1 MIQNKIVVRY
11 QDGRINKGVTSDFF
25 PNKDV
30 FHLLPVNAQPETKP
44 IAVSIHELK
53 AIFFVKTFEG
63 NREYTDKKEWEADKT
78 VVGRKI
84 RVIFK
89 DGEVLVGTTHGYQP
103 GRPGFFVHVSD
114 PKSNNER
121 CFVISSATQEVSF
134 I

>member
-25 PNKDV
+25 PNKDL
-30 FHLLPVNAQPETKP
+30 FHLLPVNALPETKP
-44 IAVSIHELK
+44 IKVSIQELK
-53 AIFFVKTFEG
+53 AVFFVKAFEG
-63 NREYTDKKEWEADKT
+63 NREYNDKKGWEADKT

-84 RVIFK
+84 RVIFR

-103 GRPGFFVHVSD
+103 GRPGFFIHPAD
-114 PKSNNER
+114 PQSNNER
-121 CFVISSATQEVSF
+121 CFVISAATQEVSF

>member
-1 MIQNKIVVRY
+1 MIQNKIVVHY

-30 FHLLPVNAQPETKP
+30 FHLLPVNAPPESKP
-44 IAVSIHELK
+44 ILVSLQELK
-53 AIFFVKTFEG
+53 AVFFVKTFEG
-63 NREYTDKKEWEADKT
+63 NPEYKDKKEWEADKT

-84 RVIFK
+84 RVVFK

-103 GRPGFFVHVSD
+103 GRPGFFIHIAD
-114 PKSNNER
+114 PQSNNER